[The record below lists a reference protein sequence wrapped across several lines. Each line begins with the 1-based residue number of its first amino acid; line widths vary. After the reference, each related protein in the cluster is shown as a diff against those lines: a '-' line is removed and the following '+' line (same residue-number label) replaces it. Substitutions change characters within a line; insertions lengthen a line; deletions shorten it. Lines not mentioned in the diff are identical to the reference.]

1 MTDFFLTYRDFLNP
15 TDLCRLL
22 ISRFY
27 WALKDDEE
35 SRKIVRIRYTTYLSK
50 MNNYL
55 LLYRT
60 FVVFRHWLNNY
71 FVHDFIGNRP
81 LRVILT
87 TFLNELPHHP
97 LVRQSPRD
105 QRIVKIL
112 KRVLRRL
119 KKLYYQRSSGASRVK
134 VIPPPPPTAEQE
146 QMGEIVRAK
155 LSQSAIRRKTAIG
168 LDMSSHYHGNMAV
181 QDARYAPVVV
191 VGSLNK
197 KSSFIDS
204 GVESS
209 SVLVS
214 RFLSQQSGDETS
226 MHYRYDKNVHKDK
239 SQEVSSVISVTSDDS
254 LESEISAGD
263 TIPNESDE
271 SDDEYHYGADS
282 QTDDEHDREWARE
295 QEETL
300 EYFRLAKEK
309 NFDIP
314 EQQQLNQTSECS
326 SPSTPTTPE
335 LQVQETRSKEPVVSK
350 TIHRVPSER
359 WCKSDDLYQ
368 PNKHPLDVET
378 LPTEILQELSENE
391 TRVPTGL
398 SKRLSRKSIERR
410 KSEKSLN
417 EASTAPSSTAT
428 SPHLAPQDIPQVP
441 ELPAVMVTKKRSLKK
456 KKSKANQQVV
466 PVETFA
472 AIPYESTQVPEEN
485 KEQVSQEKQP
495 RLTRVLSKVFKH
507 EKQTPE
513 AAVAEPVVDTTPV
526 VASEPVVEQNTAT
539 EPGEQQQSSQLV
551 SLIARRL
558 RYDSIDESIHPGD
571 DTCECSKCSGNKD
584 SSAFCRRLSIVIM
597 PDEERRQSLELRR
610 RRGASMLL
618 ENKKEVITG
627 PMYLGNLHNKRT
639 PQQPIDDDE
648 VSSVHTD
655 VPGTSSVKSLRTD
668 IPASSVKSIQTDFP
682 ASSVRARM
690 SIVSDM
696 PPRSKMIEIGL
707 QPEKTPTRHSENIP
721 PSVQVNTGRCF
732 IMSYRTSTLASQ
744 FCFVERDV
752 LVKVGWEELIHCKWT
767 KMDPS
772 GNIASHFEQLV
783 EQQQQQQ
790 HISYTRQ
797 KRNQEQ
803 GIEQVIQRFN
813 TVCQWVATEIVR
825 TKNTHE
831 RVKLIEKFIKLAK
844 VIEREF
850 CSLEYDI
857 NSSA

>member
-1 MTDFFLTYRDFLNP
+1 M
-15 TDLCRLL
+15 
-22 ISRFY
+22 
-27 WALKDDEE
+27 
-35 SRKIVRIRYTTYLSK
+35 
-50 MNNYL
+50 
-55 LLYRT
+55 YRT

-87 TFLNELPHHP
+87 NFLNELPHYP

-119 KKLYYQRSSGASRVK
+119 KKLYYQRSTGASRVK

-168 LDMSSHYHGNMAV
+168 VDMSSHYHGNMAV

-209 SVLVS
+209 SMAAAS
-214 RFLSQQSGDETS
+214 RFMTQQSGDETTS
-226 MHYRYDKNVHKDK
+226 MHYRYDKNVHKDTASNK
-239 SQEVSSVISVTSDDS
+239 QHQGGGEVSSVISVTSDDS
-254 LESEISAGD
+254 LESDISAGD

-271 SDDEYHYGADS
+271 SEDEYHYHNES
-282 QTDDEHDREWARE
+282 QTDDEHDREWLRE

-309 NFDIP
+309 NLMPEEEEENQQPIVFDKVV
-314 EQQQLNQTSECS
+314 ESES
-326 SPSTPTTPE
+326 STPSTTPSTPE
-335 LQVQETRSKEPVVSK
+335 LQQEQTPVLSK

-359 WCKSDDLYQ
+359 WCKSPDDLYP
-368 PNKHPLDVET
+368 PNRHPLDATDT

-391 TRVPTGL
+391 AKVPTGL

-417 EASTAPSSTAT
+417 ASKNEAASSIPTPSTSLTNNPSSVPDNSDIPKVPDLPPTAPDMA
-428 SPHLAPQDIPQVP
+428 L
-441 ELPAVMVTKKRSLKK
+441 TKKRSNRSLRR
-456 KKSKANQQVV
+456 KKSATVKSPKSVE
-466 PVETFA
+466 PIETFA
-472 AIPYESTQVPEEN
+472 AIPYELTQAPDELKNNTNEETQQDN
-485 KEQVSQEKQP
+485 KSPK
-495 RLTRVLSKVFKH
+495 LSRVLSKVFKH
-507 EKQTPE
+507 GHPEENKASITNTNDSEQAVEK
-513 AAVAEPVVDTTPV
+513 AAEEPTVENSATDTSSP
-526 VASEPVVEQNTAT
+526 
-539 EPGEQQQSSQLV
+539 EQQQSSQLV

-571 DTCECSKCSGNKD
+571 ESHACECAQCSGNKD
-584 SSAFCRRLSIVIM
+584 STAFCRRLSVM
-597 PDEERRQSLELRR
+597 MVRDDERRQSLELRR
-610 RRGASMLL
+610 KRGASIFL
-618 ENKKEVITG
+618 EQQPKNNVG
-627 PMYLGNLHNKRT
+627 PVYLGHLHPNAS
-639 PQQPIDDDE
+639 E
-648 VSSVHTD
+648 TD
-655 VPGTSSVKSLRTD
+655 IVAPTVSVKAVSTVGS
-668 IPASSVKSIQTDFP
+668 AKSIQTDFP
-682 ASSVRARM
+682 ASSVRGHM
-690 SIVSDM
+690 SMVSEFTES
-696 PPRSKMIEIGL
+696 PRRFSKVTHDGGL
-707 QPEKTPTRHSENIP
+707 EKTVTKYSEA
-721 PSVQVNTGRCF
+721 PSSVCAVVPQTGRCF

-767 KMDPS
+767 KMDPT
-772 GNIASHFEQLV
+772 GQLTAQLDIAETEQR
-783 EQQQQQQ
+783 QQ
-790 HISYTRQ
+790 HMNYTRQ

-813 TVCQWVATEIVR
+813 MVCQWVATEIVR

-844 VIEREF
+844 VT
-850 CSLEYDI
+850 
-857 NSSA
+857 